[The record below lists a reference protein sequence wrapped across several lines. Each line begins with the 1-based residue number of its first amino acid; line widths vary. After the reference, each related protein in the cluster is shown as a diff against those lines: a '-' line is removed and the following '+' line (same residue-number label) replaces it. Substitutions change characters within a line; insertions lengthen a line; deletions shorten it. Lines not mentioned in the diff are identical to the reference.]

1 MTKNKAKNKSISTSP
16 PRGMRDFLP
25 LEVHRR
31 FYAIEIIRGVYES
44 HGFEPLETPSLENI
58 SVLSGKYGEEGD
70 RLLFKVLKRG
80 DKLETALSKITAP
93 ASEKKA
99 EGGASSGEGLA
110 DLGLRY
116 DLTVPLARVIAHNR
130 GKFPRLF
137 KRYQIQPVWRA
148 DRPAKGRFREFY
160 QCDVDIVGSHSPAV
174 EVDLLEAAAEALQ
187 ALGFDDFI
195 IRLNHR
201 KLLFGM
207 LSLAGIEGEKAIS
220 AVTALDKLDKVGVDG
235 VKKELEERGI
245 NQESIKGIEPLL
257 NAPTG
262 KEALTYLKPICMDN
276 KDAQEGLEETRR
288 IVELMENGPAGEQ
301 LAIDPCLARGL
312 DYYTGAIFEIQSPA
326 LGVSL
331 AGGGRYDNLIGMFSG
346 EDVPACGVSLGLER
360 IIKIMEELM
369 LFPEVQTCPHLL
381 VTSWSEEL
389 LGRSIELARL
399 FRKAGLS
406 VDTHFDPGKLGKQLK
421 YAETKSIRFAAI
433 IGPEEDQKDLIT
445 LKDLSTG
452 KQETVSFKGALEQ
465 ITSAFQIM
473 GGAF

>member
-25 LEVHRR
+25 QEVHKR
-31 FYAIEIIRGVYES
+31 FYAIETIRRVYES
-44 HGFEPLETPSLENI
+44 HGFEPIETPSLENL

-80 DKLETALSKITAP
+80 EKLEAALSKIKAATKKGEG
-93 ASEKKA
+93 EKT
-99 EGGASSGEGLA
+99 GSEGLA

-116 DLTVPLARVIAHNR
+116 DLTVPIARVIAHNR
-130 GKFPRLF
+130 GKIPRLF

-160 QCDVDIVGSHSPAV
+160 QCDVDIVGSLSPAV
-174 EVDLLEAAAEALQ
+174 EVDLLEAATEALK
-187 ALGFDDFI
+187 ALGFDDFK

-207 LSLAGIEGEKAIS
+207 LSLAGIEGERALS
-220 AVTALDKLDKVGVDG
+220 AVTALDKLDKLGVEG

-245 NQESIKGIEPLL
+245 LKESIDGIEPLL
-257 NAPTG
+257 NSPKG
-262 KEALTYLKPICMDN
+262 KEALPYLTPICYGN
-276 KDAQEGLEETRR
+276 EDAKEGLAETKQ
-288 IVELMENGPAGEQ
+288 ILELMQNGPAGEQ
-301 LAIDPCLARGL
+301 IILDPCLARGL

-346 EDVPACGVSLGLER
+346 EDVPACGISLGLER
-360 IIKIMEELM
+360 IIKIMEDLM
-369 LFPEVQTCPHLL
+369 LFPDIQTCPHLL
-381 VTSWSEEL
+381 VTCWSEDL
-389 LGRSIELARL
+389 LCHSLDLSRR

-406 VDTHFDPGKLGKQLK
+406 VDIHFDPGKIGKQLK
-421 YAETKSIRFAAI
+421 YAETKGIRFAAI
-433 IGPEEDQKDLIT
+433 IGPEEGEKDLIA

-452 KQETVSFKGALEQ
+452 KQETLSFEGALDQ
-465 ITSAFQIM
+465 MFSAFQIK
-473 GGAF
+473 GEDF

>member
-1 MTKNKAKNKSISTSP
+1 M
-16 PRGMRDFLP
+16 
-25 LEVHRR
+25 EVHRR
-31 FYAIEIIRGVYES
+31 FYAIETIRGVYES
-44 HGFEPLETPSLENI
+44 HGFEPLESPSLENL

-80 DKLETALSKITAP
+80 DKLENSLSKITSTATSTVT
-93 ASEKKA
+93 AKKG
-99 EGGASSGEGLA
+99 EGETSRGEGLA

-130 GKFPRLF
+130 GKIPRLF

-207 LSLAGIEGEKAIS
+207 LSLAGIEGEKALS
-220 AVTALDKLDKVGVDG
+220 AVISLDKLDKVGVDG
-235 VKKELEERGI
+235 VKKELVERGI
-245 NQESIKGIEPLL
+245 NQESIKRIEPLL

-262 KEALTYLKPICMDN
+262 KEALTYLNPICRDN
-276 KDAQEGLEETRR
+276 KDAQKGLEETKR
-288 IVELMENGPAGEQ
+288 IVELMENGPAGKQ

-312 DYYTGAIFEIQSPA
+312 DYYTGAIFEIHSPA

-331 AGGGRYDNLIGMFSG
+331 AGGGRYDNLIGVFSG
-346 EDVPACGVSLGLER
+346 EDVPACGISLGLER
-360 IIKIMEELM
+360 IIKIMEDLM
-369 LFPEVQTCPHLL
+369 LFPDVQPCPHLL
-381 VTSWSEEL
+381 VTCWSDEL
-389 LGRSIELARL
+389 LCRSIDLARR

-406 VDTHFDPGKLGKQLK
+406 VDTHFDPGKIGKQLK
-421 YAETKSIRFAAI
+421 YAETKGIMFAAI
-433 IGPEEDQKDLIT
+433 IGPEESQKNLIA
-445 LKDLSTG
+445 LKNLSTG
-452 KQETVSFKGALEQ
+452 KQETLSFEEAFEQ
-465 ITSAFQIM
+465 IESAFRMMAAGI
-473 GGAF
+473 